1 MTFSKMAY
9 AAYAGG
15 IVTTPASYESAINR
29 QPVPFWNALDSDK
42 EAFSLG
48 VTASISIRHCDNCVI
63 CRSPSGVEKKVMLKL
78 GGLELSRSEATRQA
92 IVDCAALIGEA
103 KYIAEGSKAE
113 RIEEIRARTN
123 ILPAGTPI
131 EVPVEKPP
139 ITKWQVLTTHG
150 TYVTV
155 QADEEPTEVDGLL
168 AFRRGGN
175 LVAKFRSYGHIERQN

>member
-29 QPVPFWNALDSDK
+29 QPIPFWNAWANDK
-42 EAFSLG
+42 EAFNLS
-48 VTASISIRHCDNCVI
+48 VTASISIRHCGNCVI
-63 CRSPSGVEKKVMLKL
+63 CRSPSGVEKRVMLKV
-78 GGLELSRSEATRQA
+78 GGLELSRAEATRQA

-103 KYIAEGSKAE
+103 TYIAETSKAE
-113 RIEEIRARTN
+113 REAEKVRTT

-139 ITKWQVLTTHG
+139 IIKWQVLTTHG

-155 QADEEPTEVDGLL
+155 RADEEPTEVDGLL
-168 AFRRGGN
+168 AFRRGGS
-175 LVAKFRSYGHIERQN
+175 LVAKFRSYNHIERQN

>member
-29 QPVPFWNALDSDK
+29 QPIPFWNAWDSDK

-63 CRSPSGVEKKVMLKL
+63 CRSPSGVEKRVMLKV
-78 GGLELSRSEATRQA
+78 GGLELSRAEATRQA

-103 KYIAEGSKAE
+103 TYIAECSKAE
-113 RIEEIRARTN
+113 RIEEAIRDRTG
-123 ILPAGTPI
+123 IVIPA

-139 ITKWQVLTTHG
+139 ITKWQVVTTHG

-168 AFRRGGN
+168 AFRRGGS

>member
-29 QPVPFWNALDSDK
+29 QPVPFWNAWANDK
-42 EAFSLG
+42 EAFNLS

-63 CRSPSGVEKKVMLKL
+63 CRSPAGVESKVMLKA
-78 GGLELSRSEATRQA
+78 GVVELSRNEATRQA
-92 IVDCAALIGEA
+92 IIFCAAHIGEA
-103 KYIAEGSKAE
+103 KYLAEGSKAE
-113 RIEEIRARTN
+113 REAEKVRTT

-139 ITKWQVLTTHG
+139 IIKWQVLTTHG

-155 QADEEPTEVDGLL
+155 KADEEPTEVDGLL
-168 AFRRGGN
+168 AFRRGGS
-175 LVAKFRSYGHIERQN
+175 LVAKFRNYDHIERQN